1 MTPQES
7 RNSTPARPEHLN
19 ADEAEEKDLK
29 NNFMKT
35 LETLKYEKR
44 KFLKGIEKK
53 QTKIQE
59 MQRKMNQKIEEIRK
73 IP

>member
-7 RNSTPARPEHLN
+7 RVSTPARTEKRST
-19 ADEAEEKDLK
+19 DEAEEKDLK

-59 MQRKMNQKIEEIRK
+59 M
-73 IP
+73 